1 MILLLKKLVWLVR
14 FLHPQRVRGKANK
27 MKTAMALMRMA
38 GKSRRENGGQPVR
51 PQPDPVQCRVTLFRP
66 AAAGV

>member
-38 GKSRRENGGQPVR
+38 GKSRR
-51 PQPDPVQCRVTLFRP
+51 
-66 AAAGV
+66 